1 MRKALATAIALSVI
15 YPVLDDFYSK
25 LFNRFE
31 VIRRPGFAHVL
42 STIKSVYE
50 AEKDPFALLSVL
62 ATLNPILQTFGELMI
77 GYELY
82 NRQPIVHWD
91 DPSKVII
98 NDYKKY
104 LTKKIPMLSDM
115 TRANEEEFTGGVGEF
130 FKNQILDINT
140 KSYQERAKE
149 RERAAIRKT
158 SSKNREKEYE
168 EEN

>member
-1 MRKALATAIALSVI
+1 MDTMEEI
-15 YPVLDDFYSK
+15 
-25 LFNRFE
+25 
-31 VIRRPGFAHVL
+31 L
-42 STIKSVYE
+42 STVSSVAK

-62 ATLNPILQTFGELMI
+62 ATLNPALQMFGETLI
-77 GYELY
+77 NYELY

-91 DPSKVII
+91 DPARVII

-104 LTKKIPMLSDM
+104 LLKKTPMLSTM
-115 TRANEEEFTGGVGEF
+115 IRANDEEFTGGPGEF
-130 FKNQILDINT
+130 FKKQVLDVNT